1 MPEKRDVSYGHDCMT
16 EKEIDK
22 YQAPQAFH
30 EHTEEYDSWFE
41 DSLVSEIEVTALR
54 SLHVEMD
61 DPKMEIGLGPGRF
74 AKTLG
79 GSFGLDP
86 AWAPLTL
93 ASKRGIM
100 CCQAFGEQLPVK
112 DRIIGTIY
120 ILFTLCFAADPQKI
134 LRECSRSLKDG
145 GHLIIGMIPSESAWG
160 RSLTAKK
167 KADHP
172 LYKYARFY
180 TIETLRKW
188 LADANM
194 SIVEYRSTLYQA
206 PGCVEQ
212 NEPPKDILDEHAGF
226 AVIVVRKNQA

>member
-1 MPEKRDVSYGHDCMT
+1 MT

-30 EHTEEYDSWFE
+30 DHAEEYDSWFE
-41 DSLVSEIEVTALR
+41 DSLVYETEMTALR

-61 DPKMEIGLGPGRF
+61 DPKMEIGVGPGRF

-79 GSFGLDP
+79 GIG
-86 AWAPLTL
+86 
-93 ASKRGIM
+93 
-100 CCQAFGEQLPVK
+100 CCQAFGEQLPVR

-120 ILFTLCFAADPQKI
+120 VLFTLCFALDPQKI
-134 LRECSRSLKDG
+134 LRECSRALKED

-160 RSLTAKK
+160 RSLTTKK

-188 LADANM
+188 LANANM

-226 AVIVVRKNQA
+226 AVIVVRKNHV